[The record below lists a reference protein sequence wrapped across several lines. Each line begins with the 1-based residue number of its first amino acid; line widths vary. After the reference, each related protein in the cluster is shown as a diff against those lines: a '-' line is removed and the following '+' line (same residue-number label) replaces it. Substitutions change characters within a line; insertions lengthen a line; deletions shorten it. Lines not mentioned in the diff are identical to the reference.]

1 MPGIFPAPA
10 RVKIALPHFPKGA
23 GCSLPLFVV
32 FYAILANKTLHIT
45 SKTDK
50 IIKKAAMA

>member
-10 RVKIALPHFPKGA
+10 RVKIALPDLPQGA
-23 GCSLPLFVV
+23 GFSLPLFRG
-32 FYAILANKTLHIT
+32 FLRNSGKQNITYHI
-45 SKTDK
+45 KTDK